1 MFKSPNCGQ
10 CPREGRMAES
20 LLPSGRTTDKDVR
33 NVRLE
38 RGRICHCL
46 STSSSSNSAPSYSSP
61 TRAVKGRRDD
71 CSGSKKGEGRGEEKG
86 TRGGRESIVTISP
99 SNNRTV
105 CRPLAKLW
113 LVENTGGGGPARR
126 RAAGWV
132 VYYTHGRVG
141 GATVGLGA
149 KQHRLILG
157 ISFGI
162 LQSPFSSSF
171 RSAARGPTKY
181 SILNCITHGAA
192 ASLARQCLSSNS

>member
-105 CRPLAKLW
+105 CLPLAKLCLARGKHWSEEEEEEQQQRRASRW
-113 LVENTGGGGPARR
+113 LGGILYPRPSGWRR
-126 RAAGWV
+126 RRPR
-132 VYYTHGRVG
+132 YGRSVSG
-141 GATVGLGA
+141 RNNTD
-149 KQHRLILG
+149 
-157 ISFGI
+157 
-162 LQSPFSSSF
+162 
-171 RSAARGPTKY
+171 
-181 SILNCITHGAA
+181 
-192 ASLARQCLSSNS
+192 